1 VTLLHARASAR
12 GYQGDARCVDDM
24 REARSLGLRLGLGR
38 ATAISMNNLGDA
50 EAWYVDLATAR
61 ATWEQAIAFSV
72 ERGLIGPAMW
82 QRGERLRCLY
92 HGGEWD
98 AALTESTEVLT
109 WELETGAGPLEVYAR
124 LPMAGIAVHR
134 GDLQEAKAHVAAL
147 VAAARRSGDPQV
159 LIPGLSMAALVA
171 SAAGDVPSA
180 AGYLEELELETRHQ
194 SAWRSYCRVEPLRVA
209 VALKRIDLGEAFLGE
224 APGNAGW
231 DACAYATARAM
242 LAEARG
248 DHAQAGDSYRQAAAL
263 WGAYGSMLE
272 RGYALLGLGRCGD
285 AGAAREADVIFSALG
300 ARPVLAQAA

>member
-1 VTLLHARASAR
+1 MPARLPAAT
-12 GYQGDARCVDDM
+12 
-24 REARSLGLRLGLGR
+24 R
-38 ATAISMNNLGDA
+38 ATPGASTTCARRVVSAFDSGSASHCHLENNLGDA

-109 WELETGAGPLEVYAR
+109 WELETRPGPLEVYAR

-134 GDLQEAKAHVAAL
+134 GDLQAAKAHVSAL

-159 LIPGLSMAALVA
+159 LFPGLSMAALVA
-171 SAAGDVPSA
+171 SAAGDGPSA
-180 AGYLEELELETRHQ
+180 LGYLEELELETRHQ

-209 VALKRIDLGEAFLGE
+209 VALMRMISARHSSARRRPTPAGTHAPTRQHERPSPRRGETMRRLAIATERQPRSG
-224 APGNAGW
+224 ASTAVRSNAGM
-231 DACAYATARAM
+231 RFS
-242 LAEARG
+242 
-248 DHAQAGDSYRQAAAL
+248 DS
-263 WGAYGSMLE
+263 
-272 RGYALLGLGRCGD
+272 
-285 AGAAREADVIFSALG
+285 AGAAVPTRRRG
-300 ARPVLAQAA
+300 